1 MNNELLNKIQDLQNQ
16 LQSTGEILNLNKKQT
31 ELSKLEKQMSA
42 PNFWQNR
49 EEATQISQQAS
60 DLKTEIDEFNNLQ
73 TNLQDL
79 SEFVGTDLD
88 LSAEKQVEQELEK
101 IEKNYLNLEFKT
113 LLSEKYDS
121 HNALLSIYA
130 GAGGTDAQ
138 DWAQMLERMFLRFV
152 ENKNWKVNILDRQS
166 GAEAGI
172 KSVDLE
178 ILSNYA
184 YGNLKSENG
193 VHRLV
198 RISPFDAEKM
208 RHTSFALVQVLP
220 ELPETQD
227 IKIDEKDLK
236 IDTFK
241 SGGHGG
247 QSVNTTDSAVRI
259 KHIPTGITVSC
270 QNQRSQ
276 LQNKNTALKILAS
289 KIEQYNLAEKEEE
302 RQKIRGQ
309 FTEAAW
315 GNQIRSYVL
324 HPYKQVKDHRTDYET
339 QDVDKVLDGELDNF
353 ISEYLKFIKKN

>member
-1 MNNELLNKIQDLQNQ
+1 MNNELIAQIQELQTK
-16 LQSTGEILNLNKKQT
+16 LQQTGEILNLNKKKT
-31 ELSKLEKQMSA
+31 ELEKLEKQMSI
-42 PNFWQNR
+42 PNFWDNKEQ
-49 EEATQISQQAS
+49 AAQISQKAG
-60 DLKTEIDEFNNLQ
+60 DLTNEINEFNNLQ
-73 TNLQDL
+73 NNLQDL
-79 SEFVGTDLD
+79 LA
-88 LSAEKQVEQELEK
+88 LAQENSDQKIIIDELKKLEK
-101 IEKNYLNLEFKT
+101 KYSELEFKT

-121 HNALLSIYA
+121 NNTLLSIYA

-138 DWAQMLERMFLRFV
+138 DWAEMLERMFLRFC
-152 ENKNWKVNILDRQS
+152 ENKNWKINILDRQTGS
-166 GAEAGI
+166 EAGI

-178 ILSNYA
+178 IIENYS

-220 ELPETQD
+220 ELPETEN
-227 IKIDEKDLK
+227 IEINEKDLK

-259 KHIPTGITVSC
+259 KHIPTDITVSC
-270 QNQRSQ
+270 QNERSQ
-276 LQNKNTALKILAS
+276 LQNKSTALKILAS
-289 KIEQYNLAEKEEE
+289 KIEQYNQTEKEEE
-302 RQKIRGQ
+302 RQKLRGQ

-324 HPYKQVKDHRTDYET
+324 HPYKQVKDHRTNFET
-339 QDVDKVLDGELDNF
+339 QDVDKVLDGELDEF
-353 ISEYLKFIKKN
+353 IQEYLKFIKK